1 MELLYTGAPKRK
13 EKQRRQHMEESEWIQ
28 KMQQGDET
36 AFFIIYEKYKNAALR
51 TAYLITGNRYTGEDI
66 LQETFIQC
74 CLHINELKDPA
85 TFKSWFYKILTRTAW
100 KMAKKDKCAV
110 PVENIFETIDE
121 SVEEDSEKTFLQKE
135 ERKKLLEAINQL
147 DLKQRIT
154 VILYYYNEMSVSEIA
169 KATGS
174 LEGTVKSR
182 LFFARKKLY
191 QKLKTDA
198 FFKGRVC
205 EKNG

>member
-1 MELLYTGAPKRK
+1 
-13 EKQRRQHMEESEWIQ
+13 MEELECIK
-28 KMQQGDET
+28 KMQQGDDT

-66 LQETFIQC
+66 LQETFVQC
-74 CLHINELKDPA
+74 CLHIKELKDPA
-85 TFKSWFYKILTRTAW
+85 TFKAWFYRILTRTAW
-100 KMAKKDKCAV
+100 KFAKKEKITV
-110 PVENIFETIDE
+110 PVENLFETIDE
-121 SVEEDSEKTFLQKE
+121 STEEDSEKTFLQKE
-135 ERKKLLEAINQL
+135 EKRKLLEAINQL

-169 KATGS
+169 KATSS

-191 QKLKTDA
+191 QKLKADA

>member
-1 MELLYTGAPKRK
+1 MHQVIK
-13 EKQRRQHMEESEWIQ
+13 KQRRQHVEELEWIK
-28 KMQQGDET
+28 KMQQGDDT

-51 TAYLITGNRYTGEDI
+51 TAYLITGKRYTGEDI
-66 LQETFIQC
+66 LQETFVQC
-74 CLHINELKDPA
+74 CLHIKELKDPA
-85 TFKSWFYKILTRTAW
+85 TFKAWFYKILTRTAW
-100 KMAKKDKCAV
+100 KFAKKEKIAV
-110 PVENIFETIDE
+110 PVENLFETIDE

-135 ERKKLLEAINQL
+135 ERRKLLEDINQL

-191 QKLKTDA
+191 QKLKADA

>member
-1 MELLYTGAPKRK
+1 VEEL
-13 EKQRRQHMEESEWIQ
+13 EWIK
-28 KMQQGDET
+28 KMQQGDDT

-66 LQETFIQC
+66 LQETFVQC
-74 CLHINELKDPA
+74 CLHIKELKDPA
-85 TFKSWFYKILTRTAW
+85 TFKAWFYRILTRTAW
-100 KMAKKDKCAV
+100 KFAKKEKSAV
-110 PVENIFETIDE
+110 PVENLFETIDE

-135 ERKKLLEAINQL
+135 ERRKLLEAINQL

-191 QKLKTDA
+191 QKLKADA